1 MSAGLDRK
9 TEEPQRVDSAQADTE
24 WKADA
29 GLGDLVHDTDGQV
42 SSSYLRL
49 AIVPLLTLFF

>member
-42 SSSYLRL
+42 SSSHLRL